1 LLVEEEKFRKG
12 GKKKY
17 EVLSERMLQLFAKLN
32 ALTSGDAAATG
43 AAAAATVTTT
53 GSSMPH
59 IDVRPS
65 FGGLSS
71 KGKGLLKG
79 RFKERIELMHLQLS
93 SASAAANAAV
103 LPSPPAVSASS
114 ASFGAT
120 PPVPAPSVVAGS
132 TNSSASTVSAGPQ
145 KTSLGAAGAAGAAAK
160 KVTSSA
166 IPQNVFEFATNKEN
180 NGSN

>member
-43 AAAAATVTTT
+43 ASAAAAAATVTTT

-79 RFKERIELMHLQLS
+79 RFKEKIELMHLQLS

-103 LPSPPAVSASS
+103 LPSPPTVSASS

-120 PPVPAPSVVAGS
+120 PPVPAPSVVPGS
-132 TNSSASTVSAGPQ
+132 TNSSASSASAGPH
-145 KTSLGAAGAAGAAAK
+145 KTSLGAAGAAAK